1 MNIKSLYAVICTQN
15 IEASKD
21 FYLKHF
27 PFETTFE
34 ADWYVSLK
42 TKTEPTFELAL
53 LDANH
58 ETIPAAYRKS
68 ISGGLIMNFEVED
81 VDPIYHNFKEAGL
94 PILLELRNEAFGQ
107 RHFITTDPNDILIDV
122 IQVIPYSEEFMQQ
135 NPS

>member
-15 IEASKD
+15 VQASKD

-27 PFETTFE
+27 PFEMTFE

-42 TKTEPTFELAL
+42 TKTEPNFELAL

-58 ETIPAAYRKS
+58 ETILAAYRKS
-68 ISGGLIMNFEVED
+68 ISGGLILNFEVEN
-81 VDPIYHNFKEAGL
+81 VDESYQMFKDAGL

-107 RHFITTDPNDILIDV
+107 RHFITTDPNDILIDI
-122 IQVIPYSEEFMQQ
+122 IQVIPYSEEFAQH
-135 NPS
+135 NV